1 MRRSALQL
9 LGAAIVGTFPG
20 RDDVRGVK
28 VFPHGCHAEI
38 PGCIRGPQA
47 PCVVSRGLQRGKHEI
62 PLCRVFSH
70 CFSARSEK
78 RCPRRDSSPE
88 INRGMRRA
96 EVVAPYGW
104 RQGTDTGC

>member
-62 PLCRVFSH
+62 PLCRPFSPY
-70 CFSARSEK
+70 FSGRPEK
-78 RCPRRDSSPE
+78 YGPWRGTSPDDCWGNGAVGASRR
-88 INRGMRRA
+88 I
-96 EVVAPYGW
+96 
-104 RQGTDTGC
+104 